1 MKRRITILTLFL
13 CLTTAGPS
21 AQSQDKWLYP
31 HLISNAIADN
41 CGERSKSPVLKEVEL
56 SSSVSLNA
64 ETGIYTYGYTL
75 KNGALSTGCLSRLE
89 IDIVKPSDSVELS
102 DYGLKDYPRY
112 IHRNVRDLA
121 GAKEIIPVAFPD
133 LPRRNLPQVGEVTI
147 WDAGIAR
154 GVAARWGASLEQV
167 IPPSEEISGFILI
180 TYGIPTIRDFKAQ
193 TNYVAGDE
201 DVISRI
207 GTTKEQL
214 IEDPFPHYEAFY
226 ESIAYKGKTI
236 GPTAPPAELKPVDF
250 LDNIIDMKHE
260 AFSLG
265 WITNKGIERNLDA
278 KLNAARK
285 KLSSRD
291 YGSAQNILTAFMN
304 EVEAQG
310 CETRDDCPRGKHLMP
325 EAYALLKY
333 NAQYLAD
340 NLK

>member
-1 MKRRITILTLFL
+1 
-13 CLTTAGPS
+13 
-21 AQSQDKWLYP
+21 
-31 HLISNAIADN
+31 
-41 CGERSKSPVLKEVEL
+41 
-56 SSSVSLNA
+56 
-64 ETGIYTYGYTL
+64 
-75 KNGALSTGCLSRLE
+75 
-89 IDIVKPSDSVELS
+89 
-102 DYGLKDYPRY
+102 
-112 IHRNVRDLA
+112 
-121 GAKEIIPVAFPD
+121 
-133 LPRRNLPQVGEVTI
+133 LPQVGEVTI

-265 WITNKGIERNLDA
+265 WITNKGIERDA